1 MSVLSDRIDFLC
13 KSQGITGYKLCKDIG
28 ISPNVMTELRK
39 GRRSGLSAKNA
50 DKIASYFGVSVGYLL
65 GTEPEPLLTQD
76 LGSAETSVGL
86 GEKKAPPLSD
96 EAMRLAEDYDS
107 LDEYGKRMVR
117 TVTDNELFR
126 VFGTEEKS
134 TRVQNA

>member
-13 KSQGITGYKLCKDIG
+13 KEKGITGYKLCKDIG

-65 GTEPEPLLTQD
+65 GTEPEPLLTLD
-76 LGSAETSVGL
+76 LGNAALSIAPET
-86 GEKKAPPLSD
+86 EKAPALQPED
-96 EAMRLAEDYDS
+96 EREAEI
-107 LDEYGKRMVR
+107 LR
-117 TVTDNELFR
+117 LFR
-126 VFGTEEKS
+126 GLSEAEQERELAFLRERAGGKDT
-134 TRVQNA
+134 